1 MPVVRNPQFNF
12 KEGFCW
18 NNVLNP
24 LARLLKAKMKTKAVN
39 DVGSMSLSSVIQSV
53 PNFYFV
59 ALLNSNLM
67 FDYYREYINCT
78 VNIQINDIKQLPIVI
93 PSEQQCEYIR
103 PLFQRAVLLKK
114 DIVSSGESENYI
126 QNELSKIELK
136 IDNYVYELY
145 HI

>member
-1 MPVVRNPQFNF
+1 
-12 KEGFCW
+12 
-18 NNVLNP
+18 
-24 LARLLKAKMKTKAVN
+24 MKTKAVN